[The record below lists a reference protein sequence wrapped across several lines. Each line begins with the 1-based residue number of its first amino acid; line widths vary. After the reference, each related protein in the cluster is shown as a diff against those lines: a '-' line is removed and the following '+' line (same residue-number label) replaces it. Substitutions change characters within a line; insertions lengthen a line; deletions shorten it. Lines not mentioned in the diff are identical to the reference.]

1 MCTITATEFKENFG
15 KYMKLGQKE
24 EIDVTHR
31 GDVIFTIVPKKE
43 RLKKEWASIFGS
55 LRGEIIDDD
64 VDRE

>member
-55 LRGEIIDDD
+55 LKGETIDDD